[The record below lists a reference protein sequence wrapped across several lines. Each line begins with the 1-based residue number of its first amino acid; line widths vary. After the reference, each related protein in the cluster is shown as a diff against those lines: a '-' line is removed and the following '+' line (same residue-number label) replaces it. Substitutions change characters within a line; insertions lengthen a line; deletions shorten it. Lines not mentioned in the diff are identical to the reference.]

1 MAVND
6 EGVSFSLEVNVDKAY
21 TNARKLQTILY
32 RALGLFRRLGLP
44 ENIDQGIMRMQRFIA
59 LLNQARLATIALSA
73 ASGPYGWAIAGIG
86 LAATVVS
93 TNDLIYDLSRGT

>member
-1 MAVND
+1 MSSED
-6 EGVSFSLEVNVDKAY
+6 HTVSFSLEINVEKAY
-21 TNARKLQTILY
+21 TNMRKLQTILY

-44 ENIDQGIMRMQRFIA
+44 ENIDHAIVRMQRFIA

-73 ASGPYGWAIAGIG
+73 ASGQYGWAIAGIG

-93 TNDLIYDLSRGT
+93 TNDLMYDLSRGT